1 MKRLFAVLQKIGK
14 SLMLPVSVLPAA
26 GILLRFGQPD
36 LFNVPYI
43 AKAGDVIFTNLPMI
57 FAVGVAIGFS
67 GGEGVA
73 ALSAVVGQLILEG
86 VLNIAHVNMGVF
98 GGIIVGIIA
107 AVLYNKYHNVR
118 LPQVLGFFGG
128 KRFVPIITSIVV
140 LIFSMLGITIWP
152 VMQYYIDMFARWAS
166 SSYLGPA
173 FYAAGKRLLIPV
185 GLHHIYY
192 PVFLYQFGS
201 YIGTDGVKYFGD
213 AARYFH
219 GDPTAGIFMVSEFP
233 ILMFGLPGAAFAMIA
248 AAKVENRKKVAGI
261 MLSAAFVSFLTG
273 ITEPIEFSFI
283 FVAPILFVFH
293 VIAAFSSGIIT
304 SILHMRLGYTFS
316 ASAIDY
322 VLGFNYAQHP
332 LLLWPLGLA
341 YFLLYFIVFYSVIKS
356 RDIKTPGRADEEVIQ
371 IQQFTEAPSDK
382 AALILQAVGGA
393 NNIDMLDSCI
403 TRLRLTL
410 KNPKII
416 DKALLKATGA
426 AGVFDVGDSLQ
437 IIYGTE
443 AESIKDDIKDIIL
456 RGGYYKKDANKLLKN
471 KKSEEEHIEYIDNT
485 NLELVISNPI
495 KGEIVKIEEV
505 PDVVFSEKILGDGF
519 AIKPQDNKV
528 YAPVDGIVRV
538 LFPTNHAVAIKTE
551 DDIEILVHIGVDTV
565 KLNGEG
571 FTTYIQQGDK
581 IKKGDLMISFNKEL
595 VEKKVKSL
603 VSPIIITSMDK
614 ISEIDVNFGYIEAG
628 TEVAKAIVKK

>member
-1 MKRLFAVLQKIGK
+1 MKKLFAILQKIGK

-26 GILLRFGQPD
+26 GLLLRFGQPD
-36 LFNVPYI
+36 LLNIPYI
-43 AKAGDVIFTNLPMI
+43 AKAGDVIFSNLPMI

-73 ALSAVVGQLILEG
+73 ALAAVVGQLILEG
-86 VLNIAHVNMGVF
+86 VVNIAHVNMGVF

-107 AVLYNKYHNVR
+107 AVLYNRYHNIR

-128 KRFVPIITSIVV
+128 KRFIPIITSIAV
-140 LIFSMLGITIWP
+140 LIFSILGIIVWP
-152 VMQYYIDMFARWAS
+152 PIQHGIDVFARWVS

-201 YIGTDGVKYFGD
+201 YIGPDGVKYFGD

-219 GDPTAGIFMVSEFP
+219 GDPTAGIFMASEFP
-233 ILMFGLPGAAFAMIA
+233 ILMFGLPGAAFAMVA
-248 AAKVENRKKVAGI
+248 AAKPENRKKVAGI

-283 FVAPILFVFH
+283 FVAPVLFAFH
-293 VIAAFSSGIIT
+293 VIAAFSSGIVT
-304 SILHMRLGYTFS
+304 SILHIRLGYTFS

-322 VLGFNYAQHP
+322 MIGFNFAQHP
-332 LLLWPLGLA
+332 LLLLPVGLA
-341 YFLLYFIVFYSVIKS
+341 YFLLYFIVFYTVIKA
-356 RDIKTPGRADEEVIQ
+356 RNVKTPGREDEEEIKLPQ
-371 IQQFTEAPSDK
+371 ISEAFSNR

-393 NNIDMLDSCI
+393 DNIDMLDSCI

-426 AGVFDVGDSLQ
+426 SGIFDVGDNLQ

-443 AESIKDDIKDIIL
+443 AESIKDDIKAIISN
-456 RGGYYKKDANKLLKN
+456 GGYHQKDISELLMN
-471 KKSEEEHIEYIDNT
+471 IKSIEEYTEDTYNT
-485 NLELVISNPI
+485 NLELIITNPI
-495 KGEIVKIEEV
+495 KGEIIKLEEV

-519 AIKPQDNKV
+519 AVKPQDNRV
-528 YAPVDGIVRV
+528 YAPVDGTVRV
-538 LFPTNHAVAIKTE
+538 LFPTKHAVAIKTE

-571 FTTYIQQGDK
+571 FTAYIKQGDK
-581 IKKGDLMISFNKEL
+581 IKKGDLMISFDKEL
-595 VEKKVKSL
+595 IEDKVKTL

-614 ISEIDVNFGYIEAG
+614 ISDMDVSFGYAEVG
-628 TEVAKAIVKK
+628 NKVAKAVVKK

>member
-393 NNIDMLDSCI
+393 DNIDMLDSCI

-495 KGEIVKIEEV
+495 KGEIIKIEEV